1 MRALLAAL
9 LMVPTLFGCS
19 SPEEEV
25 VSWTCTIAADETPDY
40 AQQLGCQADFTALA
54 AVPLDTS
61 LPGARTVK
69 VLVDQLGGDAL
80 YFQNTTTYPIHHK
93 FASAHLSGSGKPVV
107 PQLSQFNQTE
117 YYSPSRRFILGAVT
131 YYADPKVWA
140 FEISPYDT
148 ASAEMITKA
157 YNALVRSTYF
167 GQQLRFHPTSQAVEQ
182 AAKKLPAS
190 VKTVSTEELYAD
202 TNYQALN
209 LGTCVGRL
217 RFMTASQL
225 STEYVSYRDI
235 VVLDRVPNDISVV
248 LGIIT
253 AEFQTPLSHINVLSQ
268 NRGTPNMA
276 LKGADTDK
284 DLLAHKDSWVEL
296 DVNANDYSV
305 KAASQAE
312 ADAWWD
318 NNKPTAV
325 QVPKLDL
332 SVTDLRDADKL
343 LDTQLTLGEALS
355 KAIPAFGGKGSHYG
369 GIATIGAAVPTPKA
383 FVIPVYYYRQFMQ
396 QNGLDAH
403 VKKMLANKSFV
414 DSPAVRDKQLEQLRA
429 DMLVAPV
436 DASFTALLLAKL
448 KAEYPGLRMRFRSS
462 TNAEDLDGFTGA
474 GLYTSLS
481 GDPADS
487 TKSVLDAVRGVWASV
502 WYFRAFEERSYRSI
516 GHETVGMALL
526 VHRSFP
532 DEEANG
538 VALTAN
544 PYDASGLEPG
554 FYINVQKGGSSVVKP
569 EVGVTTDQF
578 VYHYSMPGQPVVFIS
593 NSNLVP
599 TGQTVLTTAQT
610 YKLGQALDAIHTHFF
625 KTYGK
630 ADGSATADPSAW
642 YAMDVEFKFDGLP
655 GEEPA
660 LYVKQARPHPG
671 RGQ

>member
-9 LMVPTLFGCS
+9 LLTLSLPACS
-19 SPEEEV
+19 QPEEEV
-25 VSWTCTIAADETPDY
+25 VNWTCITTEAEWVY
-40 AQQLGCQADFTALA
+40 VQQLGCLADFTAMA
-54 AVPLDTS
+54 ATPLDTS

-69 VLVDQLGGDAL
+69 VLVDQLDGDAL
-80 YFQNTTTYPIHHK
+80 YFQNTNTYAIHWK
-93 FASAHLSGSGKPVV
+93 FAFAKLSGNGKPVV
-107 PQLSQFNQTE
+107 PQLAQFNQTE

-131 YYADPKVWA
+131 YYTDPKVWA

-148 ASAEMITKA
+148 ASAEMIAKA
-157 YNALVRSTYF
+157 YNALVSATYF
-167 GQQLRFHPTSQAVEQ
+167 GPQLRFHPTSQAVELE
-182 AAKKLPAS
+182 AKKLPAS
-190 VKTVSTEELYAD
+190 VKTVSTEDLYAD
-202 TNYQALN
+202 TTYQALN

-217 RFMTASQL
+217 RFMTAAQL
-225 STEYVSYRDI
+225 ESEYVSYRDI

-276 LKGADTDK
+276 LKGADADAV
-284 DLLAHKDSWVEL
+284 LLALKDKWVEL
-296 DVNANDYSV
+296 DVNANAYAIKEV
-305 KAASQAE
+305 SQAE

-318 NNKPTAV
+318 NTSPSAV

-332 SVTDLRDADKL
+332 TVTDLRDADKL

-355 KAIPAFGGKGSHYG
+355 QAIPAFGGKGSHYG
-369 GIATIGAAVPTPKA
+369 GIARIGAAVPTPKA
-383 FVIPVYYYRQFMQ
+383 FVIPVYYYWQFMQ
-396 QNGLDAH
+396 QNGLDAY
-403 VKKMLANKSFV
+403 VKKMLADKSFV

-481 GDPADS
+481 GDPAES

-554 FYINVQKGGSSVVKP
+554 FYVNVQQGGSSVVKP
-569 EVGVTTDQF
+569 ELGVSTDQF
-578 VYHYSMPGQPVVFIS
+578 VYHYSMPGQPIVFIS

-599 TGQTVLTTAQT
+599 TGQTVLTTTQT
-610 YKLGQALDAIHTHFF
+610 YKLGQALDAIHTYFY
-625 KTYGK
+625 KTYGPT
-630 ADGSATADPSAW
+630 AADPTAW